1 MSAVPVVS
9 ATGAASAVAPAT
21 PTSCKFRLTLA
32 RKVHRIKKM
41 LKPVLEMV
49 HKHCRKSSRRS
60 PPCSQAFEEEES
72 PADQNAANEALE
84 QRLAEELRAGAAAA
98 GSGAAIAVWC
108 DGRVRLRQVA
118 ATQGQVGDVAVPA
131 SFLTTSQG
139 GLCWVTPDADILL
152 LDGSHESQGLAA
164 EQQVPAAAA
173 LLSTPSSSQETLSV
187 HSF

>member
-9 ATGAASAVAPAT
+9 ATGAASAAAPAT
-21 PTSCKFRLTLA
+21 PTSCKFSLTLA

-49 HKHCRKSSRRS
+49 HKHCRKSARRS
-60 PPCSQAFEEEES
+60 PCPQAFEEEES

-84 QRLAEELRAGAAAA
+84 QRLAEELRAGTAAA

-173 LLSTPSSSQETLSV
+173 LLSTPSCSQETLSV